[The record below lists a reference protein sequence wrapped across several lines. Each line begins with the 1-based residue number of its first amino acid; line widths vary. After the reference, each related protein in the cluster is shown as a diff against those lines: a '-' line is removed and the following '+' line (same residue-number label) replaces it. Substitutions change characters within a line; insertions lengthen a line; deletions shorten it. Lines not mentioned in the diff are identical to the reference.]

1 MLHQQEEVLPVEVA
15 VVLDLEAIILV
26 QEAHLHLAEVQL
38 LLEVHLLIPELDH
51 RAQAEVQDLRLHQVV
66 VDHQEVLV
74 LVQEVRVVVHL
85 LEVEEEIN
93 NIYSLEKSQ

>member
-1 MLHQQEEVLPVEVA
+1 MLHQQEEVLPT
-15 VVLDLEAIILV
+15 VVLELEAIILV
-26 QEAHLHLAEVQL
+26 QEAHLHLAEMQL

-51 RAQAEVQDLRLHQVV
+51 RAQAEVQDLRLHQVVV